1 MTLYY
6 QGARIFHDGV
16 MLHDHSLL
24 VDGGKTVSIIADSEL
39 PVGAPVRRLDGGILS
54 PGFIETQAN
63 GGGGYL
69 VNAHCDAEGLAHI
82 LAVPRGRDIT
92 LHSGKQK
99 LTIRAN
105 EREHYLTPRGHKGN
119 WLPKNYRRIDH
130 IELPAENPTPS

>member
-1 MTLYY
+1 MQALPDGEADILAISNEGRVALIPAEEIPELAKGKGSQTLAIAKKTYD
-6 QGARIFHDGV
+6 ADG
-16 MLHDHSLL
+16 
-24 VDGGKTVSIIADSEL
+24 I
-39 PVGAPVRRLDGGILS
+39 R
-54 PGFIETQAN
+54 
-63 GGGGYL
+63 
-69 VNAHCDAEGLAHI
+69 LAHI